1 MHFLSSKTILDTAD
15 KFKDYT
21 CISLSADPYKMET
34 AAVQRGN
41 FTIDATCP
49 FSTVDAAFRSTLTFR
64 ASPTDALSG
73 AVSKKLTSLA
83 RVRKMMLQ

>member
-64 ASPTDALSG
+64 TAPVGGDAEILQE
-73 AVSKKLTSLA
+73 KLLG
-83 RVRKMMLQ
+83 RCC